1 MPHFKHWNFGIDF
14 LFSYKLF
21 MTDDVVYLKS
31 LNKTF
36 YNQLREKDEELKSV
50 MIRCDV
56 LASENPKTH
65 KEMEDMKETIE
76 QKDNELSEKEKKIK
90 GYKRMLR

>member
-1 MPHFKHWNFGIDF
+1 M
-14 LFSYKLF
+14 
-21 MTDDVVYLKS
+21 
-31 LNKTF
+31 
-36 YNQLREKDEELKSV
+36 

>member
-1 MPHFKHWNFGIDF
+1 MLNFKHQNLSLDF
-14 LFSYKLF
+14 LFSDNF
-21 MTDDVVYLKS
+21 FTTGNIDYLKS
-31 LNKTF
+31 SNKTF
-36 YNQLREKDEELKSV
+36 YIQLREKDEELKSV
-50 MIRCDV
+50 IRKCDV